1 MSNIQFQENRAY
13 ARNVVGAP
21 AYNNRWSNN
30 WLEKRVPST
39 TFYAAFPSAN
49 YKNSTN
55 LVGSCNYVP
64 ATNYKATTST
74 VAARAPV
81 FSPKANDDD
90 DDNDNNNNK
99 LIAFHS
105 SNRWK
110 EYFQASKH
118 SNKLVS
124 HNYKTTTNYYST
136 FICSCYLFALS
147 KSVKYVKQL
156 CNSYLPFESKELN
169 NSELTLDAILCPY
182 FTTTCSVIA
191 EIYFC
196 FDFFFS
202 FRVNVNIN

>member
-21 AYNNRWSNN
+21 TYNNRWSNN

-118 SNKLVS
+118 SNKLIVMYFTAIWCGPCRS
-124 HNYKTTTNYYST
+124 MEPT
-136 FICSCYLFALS
+136 I
-147 KSVKYVKQL
+147 
-156 CNSYLPFESKELN
+156 KELAAKYTGVEVVKLDVD
-169 NSELTLDAILCPY
+169 ELFNVSREFGIQTMPTFLFMKNGEKVDK
-182 FTTTCSVIA
+182 VIGA
-191 EIYFC
+191 RPIDLQRKIEKH
-196 FDFFFS
+196 
-202 FRVNVNIN
+202 RV